1 MPRAQRLVALEVDN
15 SLIGRL
21 RDRFP
26 NAEIVHANVLDVDL
40 AQWGSATVAGNLP
53 YYITSPIVEKILAM
67 GPLCRRA
74 VLLVQ
79 KEVAL
84 RITALPGSRDFGYLS
99 VMVQSQAEAKLLF
112 DVPPS
117 AFQPPPKVDSAV
129 VLLTPSRTP
138 PAGFLRFASACFRQK
153 RKTLRNNL
161 LAAYPRIEG
170 QPEASL
176 RAEQLSAADLEALYL
191 RVTA

>member
-1 MPRAQRLVALEVDN
+1 
-15 SLIGRL
+15 
-21 RDRFP
+21 
-26 NAEIVHANVLDVDL
+26 
-40 AQWGSATVAGNLP
+40 
-53 YYITSPIVEKILAM
+53 
-67 GPLCRRA
+67 
-74 VLLVQ
+74 
-79 KEVAL
+79 
-84 RITALPGSRDFGYLS
+84 
-99 VMVQSQAEAKLLF
+99 VQSQAEAKLLF

-138 PAGFLRFASACFRQK
+138 SGGFLRFASACFRQK

-161 LAAYPRIEG
+161 LAEYPRIEG